1 MKNYIETN
9 KENTFIKVEV
19 KYSKGGTALFTHK
32 IEKRGY
38 YIHIS
43 PVYRETDDRGVIFE
57 KYTAFSGYKQNLKE
71 IKRDSNKAYDEAVI
85 LASSIQNE
93 LINLVLSENNL
104 TFLNS

>member
-1 MKNYIETN
+1 MKTYLKTN
-9 KENTFIKVEV
+9 KENTFIKLEV

-43 PVYRETDDRGVIFE
+43 PVFRETDDRGVTFE

-71 IKRDSNKAYDEAVI
+71 IKRDSEKAYNEAVI
-85 LASSIQNE
+85 LANNFQNE

-104 TFLNS
+104 TLLNN